1 MNNILI
7 QTPNRQDKFGYYTVG
22 ELKFYSKTEALLAE
36 VKTGLKHVWHFN
48 DEVFSSYNWRT
59 EPSQSLDELYR
70 MRAQQ
75 LRDQYDYL
83 ILWYSGGADSDNILR
98 SFIENDIKLDEVASY
113 VNYEFTGSK
122 EHMQNAEIFFVAY
135 PNIEI
140 AKQKQPW
147 LIHRIEDYSNDVH
160 DLYKKTD
167 NQSVGI
173 DWIYDLNG
181 WLSVNALA
189 KQEIKTRIAE
199 WNTLYEQG
207 KRVCHIYGIDKPIIR
222 RAGNRYIFHFWDRID
237 NAVTPRSQRLNRAWE
252 FNELFYWTPDL
263 PELIIKQAHAVK
275 KYLRK
280 PTVFDQHLETNT
292 GYYVHTVDRNGNRF
306 NVSHETINSLIY
318 PKWKPIPYQVK
329 GNSAIYSSR
338 DDWFHNLSETEI
350 IKRNHRVGLEELWR
364 ITPDE
369 YKHDPTN
376 IKHERGFKPTI
387 SKTYDI
393 GF

>member
-1 MNNILI
+1 MENLI
-7 QTPNRQDKFGYYTVG
+7 IQSSNRQDKFGFYKVG
-22 ELKFYSKTEALLAE
+22 DLKFYSKTEALMAE
-36 VKTGLKHVWHFN
+36 VKTGIKHSWHFN
-48 DEVFSSYNWRT
+48 DEIFSSYNWRT
-59 EPSQSLDELYR
+59 EPKQSLDELYR
-70 MRAQQ
+70 IRAQQ
-75 LRDQYDYL
+75 LRDNYDYL

-98 SFIENDIKLDEVASY
+98 TFIDNNIKIDEVASY
-113 VNYEFTGSK
+113 VNYDFTGDK
-122 EHMQNAEIFFVAY
+122 YHMQNAEIFFVAH
-135 PNIEI
+135 PNIKI
-140 AKQKQPW
+140 AQEKQPW
-147 LIHRIEDYSNDVH
+147 LIYRVEDYSNDVNN
-160 DLYKKTD
+160 LYKKTD

-173 DWIYDLNG
+173 DWIFDLNG

-189 KQEIKTRIAE
+189 KQEIKTRITD
-199 WNTLYEQG
+199 WNNLYAQG
-207 KRVCHIYGIDKPIIR
+207 KRVCHIYGIDKPVIR
-222 RAGNRYIFHFWDRID
+222 QLGNRYICHFWDRID
-237 NAVTPRSQRLNRAWE
+237 NAVTPRSQKLNRDWE

-280 PTVFDQHLETNT
+280 PTISEQHVETNT
-292 GYYVHTVDRNGNRF
+292 GYYVHTVDRTGNRF

-318 PKWKPIPYQVK
+318 PKWKHIPYQIK

-338 DDWFHNLSETEI
+338 DDWFHNLSENEI
-350 IKRNHRVGLEELWR
+350 IKRNHRVGLEELWK
-364 ITPDE
+364 ITPDQ